1 MSYIRSMRSII
12 LILAYVSALMV
23 APHSAIAGGSAAS
36 ACYNVQDADARAAC
50 LARVR
55 RDPGR
60 CYNIQRADLRAVC
73 LSEVRR

>member
-1 MSYIRSMRSII
+1 MRSII
-12 LILAYVSALMV
+12 LTLAYVSALLV
-23 APHSAIAGGSAAS
+23 VPHSAIASGNAAS

-50 LARVR
+50 LARVH

-60 CYNIQRADLRAVC
+60 CYNIQRADLRVVC

>member
-12 LILAYVSALMV
+12 LALAYFSALLV
-23 APHSAIAGGSAAS
+23 APHSAIAGSSAAS

-50 LARVR
+50 LARVHR
-55 RDPGR
+55 EPAR
-60 CYNIQRADLRAVC
+60 CYNVQRADLRALC

>member
-1 MSYIRSMRSII
+1 MRSII

-23 APHSAIAGGSAAS
+23 APHSAIAGVSAAS

-50 LARVR
+50 LARVH